1 MHLSRWG
8 DGGGECAPAT
18 CTTGCFRRGRG
29 LEEGERGEGEGAGG
43 VSPFVIGGGLVDVGE
58 EGVIQDTT
66 DKSCGSADEGGGAAE
81 ALNVMP
87 KRGRDERGRG
97 SECVRA
103 IC

>member
-43 VSPFVIGGGLVDVGE
+43 VTSFVMGGGLVDVGE
-58 EGVIQDTT
+58 EGVIQAPPI
-66 DKSCGSADEGGGAAE
+66 SRVGVPMREAE
-81 ALNVMP
+81 QL
-87 KRGRDERGRG
+87 KH
-97 SECVRA
+97 
-103 IC
+103 